1 MIFILCASIGYGLAT
16 FSVVRA
22 SYSTAAETTAPWLL
36 PVMAATLAHAGYH
49 IERASFALHRADMH
63 FFAALSFTALGM
75 AVLTSCFAGK
85 RRMGALGVVVYP
97 LAELFLL
104 LYASHPAHF
113 GPMLD
118 WQLCL
123 HAWLALL
130 AYATLSIAAL
140 LAIMLWTQDYTLR
153 NRHLYRWLTALPPLT
168 ELEIL
173 LFRTIMAGFILLTFT
188 LITGLAFIDDFL
200 SQQLVSKTIL
210 SILSWV
216 IFGALLLGRRRSGW
230 RGRKAARLTL
240 TAMALLIMAY
250 FGSQWFFE
258 RTYSA
263 RLETTRLSQLIRI
276 SSATIPRLH
285 EINDWG
291 HAPPVDDCYH

>member
-1 MIFILCASIGYGLAT
+1 MIFLLSASIGYGLAT
-16 FSVVRA
+16 FYVVRA
-22 SYSTAAETTAPWLL
+22 SYSTATEATAPWLL
-36 PVMAATLAHAGYH
+36 PVIAATLAHAGYH
-49 IERASFALHRADMH
+49 MERASYSFHQADMH

-75 AVLTSCFAGK
+75 AVLTSCFAGQ

-104 LYASHPAHF
+104 LYASHPAHS

-118 WQLCL
+118 WHLRL

-153 NRHLYRWLTALPPLT
+153 SRHLYRWLTALPPLT
-168 ELEIL
+168 EVEIL
-173 LFRTIMAGFILLTFT
+173 LFRTITAGFILLTFT
-188 LITGLAFIDDFL
+188 LLTGFAFIDDVL

-210 SILSWV
+210 STLSWV
-216 IFGALLLGRRRSGW
+216 VFGALLLGRRLSGW
-230 RGRKAARLTL
+230 RGRKAAQLTL
-240 TAMALLIMAY
+240 TAMALLLMAY

-258 RTYSA
+258 QARSA
-263 RLETTRLSQLIRI
+263 LVE
-276 SSATIPRLH
+276 A
-285 EINDWG
+285 D
-291 HAPPVDDCYH
+291 PPLLRQHILAAD